1 MTLVNWYGWDFF
13 ILILI
18 MEESM
23 INYFDLD
30 EKGRMRPNGLIF
42 DKRGCLWPTGL
53 ILTKGVSA
61 TNWICLDKRV
71 STINWLDLE
80 KNEHLRPT
88 GLVLTKGRL
97 WSTDLILT
105 KRIICDQL
113 AWSWQKGVC
122 DQLAWSWQKGAFVT
136 NWLDLDK
143 KEHLRSIAFIFDK
156 RGCLQPTSLILTK
169 RSVCDQ
175 LAWSWQKGVSAT
187 NWLILTKG
195 CLGLLTLETKLLHA
209 KIKIWNY
216 FLTDKGFAFPLLFE
230 MWSLSW
236 FELYQEKFNWQKKFS
251 FEKHLIFK
259 ILKFW
264 NFDFDFWDFG
274 KKFFFK
280 SRV

>member
-1 MTLVNWYGWDFF
+1 MTLDNWYGWDFF

-23 INYFDLD
+23 ISYFDLD

-53 ILTKGVSA
+53 ILTKRS
-61 TNWICLDKRV
+61 IY
-71 STINWLDLE
+71 
-80 KNEHLRPT
+80 
-88 GLVLTKGRL
+88 
-97 WSTDLILT
+97 
-105 KRIICDQL
+105 DQL

-143 KEHLRSIAFIFDK
+143 KEHLRSIALIFDK

-187 NWLILTKG
+187 NWLILTKW
-195 CLGLLTLETKLLHA
+195 CLGLLILETKLLHA

-236 FELYQEKFNWQKKFS
+236 FELYQEKFNWQKKIS

>member
-1 MTLVNWYGWDFF
+1 MTLDNWYGWDFF

-23 INYFDLD
+23 ISYFDLD

-61 TNWICLDKRV
+61 TNWLCLDKRV
-71 STINWLDLE
+71 SAINWLDLD
-80 KNEHLRPT
+80 KKEHLRST

-113 AWSWQKGVC
+113 AWSWQKGV
-122 DQLAWSWQKGAFVT
+122 
-136 NWLDLDK
+136 
-143 KEHLRSIAFIFDK
+143 
-156 RGCLQPTSLILTK
+156 
-169 RSVCDQ
+169 
-175 LAWSWQKGVSAT
+175 SAT

-195 CLGLLTLETKLLHA
+195 CLGLLILETKLLHA